1 MQSLAETMRHLADG
15 TLEVVHVQY
24 PEVPEANLLIYGL
37 LMFVISHI

>member
-24 PEVPEANLLIYGL
+24 PEVPEANVYLWFDMVCY
-37 LMFVISHI
+37 